1 MEKAIKKYNRY
12 KLSLETIDDNTD
24 HQAPLNKIEFKFEN
38 HDDLF
43 KVIELAKGKNLFAE
57 ERETIEFVIGL
68 KLFSEVILRNR
79 ELPLFDELKPAIK
92 EFMKKLK
99 AI

>member
-12 KLSLETIDDNTD
+12 KLSMEAIEDNTD
-24 HQAPLNKIEFKFEN
+24 HQAPVNKIEFKFEN

-43 KVIELAKGKNLFAE
+43 KVIELVKVKNLFE